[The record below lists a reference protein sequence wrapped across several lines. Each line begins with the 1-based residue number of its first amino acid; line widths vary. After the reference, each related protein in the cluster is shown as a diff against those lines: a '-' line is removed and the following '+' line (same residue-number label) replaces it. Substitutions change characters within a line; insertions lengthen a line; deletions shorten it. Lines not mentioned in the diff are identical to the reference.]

1 MSVDLATLGE
11 TMYCVVPTDSGD
23 LTRARSAVLGCA
35 GGESNVAMGLARLG
49 HRTAWVSRVGD
60 DPLGRRVRSEVAQAG
75 VDISGVET
83 DPDGY
88 TGVMFK
94 EPDTGTVHYLRRG
107 SAASRMDE
115 RDVARLGAFAPGA
128 VHVTGVTAALSPS
141 CWAVVTSVLDGA
153 VPGSPPTGF
162 DVNFRPALW
171 AGRDA
176 GALLL
181 DLAKRAD
188 VVFVGRD
195 EAETLWGCESADDV
209 RRLLPGPATLVVKD
223 AGAPAVC
230 FGADGRWRSAP
241 EPCEVVEPTGAGDA
255 FAAGWWAAS
264 LRGLPPTERLEY
276 GHRMAAAVLRGPDDV
291 AAAPPPGVPVLGDD
305 AASVD
310 PEGVEA
316 SREWP

>member
-60 DPLGRRVRSEVAQAG
+60 DPLGRRVCSEIAQAG
-75 VDISGVET
+75 VDISGVQT
-83 DPDGY
+83 DADGY
-88 TGVMFK
+88 TGVMLK
-94 EPDTGTVHYLRRG
+94 APETGSVHYLRRG

-115 RDVARLGAFAPGA
+115 RDIARLGAFKPDA

-141 CWAVVTSVLDGA
+141 CWRVVTAVLDGA
-153 VPGSPPTGF
+153 VLGSPLSGF

-181 DLAKRAD
+181 DLASRAD

-195 EAETLWGCESADDV
+195 EAEALWGCESADAV
-209 RRLLPGPATLVVKD
+209 RRLLPEPATLVVKD
-223 AGAPAVC
+223 AEAPAVC
-230 FGADGRWRSAP
+230 FDADGRWLSAP
-241 EPCEVVEPTGAGDA
+241 EQCEVVEPTGAGDA
-255 FAAGWWAAS
+255 FAAGWWAACR
-264 LRGLPPTERLEY
+264 RGLPQTERLEY
-276 GHRMAAAVLRGPDDV
+276 GHQMAAAVLRVRDDV
-291 AAAPPPGVPVLGDD
+291 AAAAPPGVPVLNDD
-305 AASVD
+305 AAPAEHNSV
-310 PEGVEA
+310 EK
-316 SREWP
+316 SRVWS